1 MARGYRKAAQFRLS
15 GARKTGKIRVRDIA
29 EFRVEIGI
37 GIVFH
42 EGRRG
47 SIYHVLTGIGNRP
60 LKVHAGISG
69 FRPGRMRN
77 ICAFV
82 AVAVR
87 RRHSN

>member
-47 SIYHVLTGIGNRP
+47 
-60 LKVHAGISG
+60 VHLPRLDRNWKSTAQSSRRNLGLSARSNAQHLR
-69 FRPGRMRN
+69 FCCGRRSPSP
-77 ICAFV
+77 F
-82 AVAVR
+82 
-87 RRHSN
+87 